1 MAGKKKPRPAV
12 DRGCGEVMVP
22 VIPPKT
28 EAVKQANGTKVG
40 LSPKLHY
47 IRHLRLH
54 IRPKNFFIFTLG
66 GPDGI
71 DNQDITTIC
80 VMRIFLKNGLIY
92 L

>member
-47 IRHLRLH
+47 IRRLWLLG
-54 IRPKNFFIFTLG
+54 RRKYFILHVSNHYI
-66 GPDGI
+66 I
-71 DNQDITTIC
+71 D
-80 VMRIFLKNGLIY
+80 F
-92 L
+92 